1 MVLVNG
7 TYYETCKS
15 LTHSADGSPQH
26 VLMALM
32 TVKQHK
38 DLIKP
43 SLLADERENGNKKA
57 TNITVRLHEYTI
69 IHVLLSCGSCRLWR
83 SVAGRLVCIGAAD
96 N

>member
-26 VLMALM
+26 VLMAHIDSK
-32 TVKQHK
+32 TAQRFNKAVA
-38 DLIKP
+38 P
-43 SLLADERENGNKKA
+43 RRREKNGNKKA